1 MKLTANI
8 IDNHKILI
16 EDTYNTKVLVNQWH
30 LDKIID
36 RSKSLE
42 ALNHLSGWLVFSD
55 DTYIYKSF
63 YQNNND
69 AKRILDY
76 QRKFFQYHRSN
87 LIIDYKKFPPYG
99 LIIKQRKIPG
109 VSLNQ
114 CTEKLDPTLF
124 VDWFIDEVIHIHEIG
139 VRLSKE
145 DYCFTAPFNTPLTL
159 PGYDFVFGDMSLGNI
174 MYDKESKEFNFIDF
188 EPLGWVPH
196 NIAFC
201 LLNLRLTVVLEKI
214 TGNIGSFDFIE
225 EMINMFEEQFK
236 KRIKSVSRNDVTS
249 KRVRWVKRKE
259 C

>member
-109 VSLNQ
+109 VSLSQ
-114 CTEKLDPTLF
+114 VEAIDFHPSLL
-124 VDWFIDEVIHIHEIG
+124 VDWFINEIIHIHEVG
-139 VRLSKE
+139 VRLSKK
-145 DYCFTAPFNTPLTL
+145 N
-159 PGYDFVFGDMSLGNI
+159 GYFKVPHNPRILGQDGYIFVFGDMALA
-174 MYDKESKEFNFIDF
+174 M
-188 EPLGWVPH
+188 
-196 NIAFC
+196 
-201 LLNLRLTVVLEKI
+201 
-214 TGNIGSFDFIE
+214 
-225 EMINMFEEQFK
+225 
-236 KRIKSVSRNDVTS
+236 SVTL
-249 KRVRWVKRKE
+249 
-259 C
+259 